1 MRPKHTVPLDLLPG
15 AKNRT
20 GSRTR
25 VEGREVRG
33 LEVGKSLLVFT
44 DSQLSLFL
52 RNKETEK
59 TGSLLYDNRWLCTS
73 TSEVGAQSFR
83 GGGGVVDCLP
93 L

>member
-52 RNKETEK
+52 RNRETEK
-59 TGSLLYDNRWLCTS
+59 TGSLLCTS